1 MNPTYTI
8 FQIVRLLWARLN
20 HRGIVEVLVNDYP
33 QTLREILKDHPELIR
48 PSKDRTPAW
57 MHTLATSIEQNQ
69 AIPPIKAIR
78 ENMGLGLKEAKD
90 LMDHMRQ
97 GAKPGY
103 CSPSH
108 EQSLKKFPLAI
119 QQAVRKAE
127 LQRLGL

>member
-33 QTLREILKDHPELIR
+33 QTLQDILQDHPELIR
-48 PSKDRTPAW
+48 PAKDNTPAW
-57 MHTLATSIEQNQ
+57 MHTLATDIARNQ
-69 AIPPIKAIR
+69 AVPPIKAIR

-97 GAKPGY
+97 GTKSAY
-103 CSPSH
+103 CTPTH
-108 EQSLKKFPLAI
+108 DQNLKKFPLHI